1 MPLPPPPLRAPH
13 REKKDE
19 SPRQERKRMGLKVQN
34 RLRVILAIAGKD
46 IVDAFKNKSILSQ
59 VITVGFIVV
68 LYRFLPAF
76 ESGDELP
83 HLALYDAGNS
93 QLISTLEQSSTV
105 ELIEFSTQEAMEAYL
120 EDGDIVML
128 GLALPREFDTQIKSE
143 EPIQLEGYLVHW
155 ASERKAAETT
165 EFIEA
170 EIERITDRSI
180 QIHTEGN
187 VVYSIPNSRGL
198 SFLVS
203 LSAVLALVISGTFI
217 VPILV
222 VEEKQN
228 KTLDALLVSPAD
240 PNTVVL
246 AKALSGSI
254 YCAIAFAAV
263 LALNHSLITNWLLA
277 ILTAF
282 MGVLFS
288 VSVGLLLGSI
298 FDVKQQ
304 LTLWGFMLIN
314 FLGIPMF
321 LSLMEDIIPA
331 GVMTV
336 INLLPTVALMKI
348 FQASCAKDVSLS
360 VIGSDLTIV
369 LGAIVI
375 VFSAVTWVIQRSDR

>member
-1 MPLPPPPLRAPH
+1 
-13 REKKDE
+13 
-19 SPRQERKRMGLKVQN
+19 MGLKVQN

-59 VITVGFIVV
+59 VLTVGFIVV

-83 HLALYDAGNS
+83 RLALYDAGNS
-93 QLISTLEQSSTV
+93 QLISALEQSSTV
-105 ELIEFSTQEAMEAYL
+105 ELIEFSTQETMEAYL

-128 GLALPREFDTQIKSE
+128 GLVLPREFDTQIKSG
-143 EPIQLEGYLVHW
+143 EPIRLEGYLVHW
-155 ASERKAAETT
+155 TSERKAIETT

-170 EIERITDRSI
+170 ELTKITGQAI
-180 QIHTEGN
+180 QIHTDGN

-203 LSAVLALVISGTFI
+203 LSAALALVIAGAFI

-222 VEEKQN
+222 LEEKQN

-254 YCAIAFAAV
+254 YCAIAIAAV
-263 LALNHSLITNWLLA
+263 LALNHSLITHWLLA
-277 ILTAF
+277 ILTAV

-288 VSVGLLLGSI
+288 VGLGLLLGSI

-321 LSLMEDIIPA
+321 LSMMEDIIPA

-336 INLLPTVALMKI
+336 INLMPTVALLKI

-360 VIGSDLTIV
+360 VIGPDLTIV
-369 LGAIVI
+369 LGATLI
-375 VFSAVTWVIQRSDR
+375 VFGAVTWVIRRSDR